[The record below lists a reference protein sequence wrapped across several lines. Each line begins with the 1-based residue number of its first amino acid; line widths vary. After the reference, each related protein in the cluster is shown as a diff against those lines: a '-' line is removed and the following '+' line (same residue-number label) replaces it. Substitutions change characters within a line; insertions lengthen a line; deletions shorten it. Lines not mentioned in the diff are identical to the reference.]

1 MDMRTEP
8 IFSEVE
14 KLQIEKCQE
23 ILAEEEIYYTDLA
36 KIIGSKKARRSYYN
50 DPTVKLI
57 EKNLENILSM
67 QTGIFLILE
76 TPEDRERLKEILE
89 V

>member
-1 MDMRTEP
+1 MRTELV
-8 IFSEVE
+8 FSEEE
-14 KLQIEKCQE
+14 KLQIEKRQE
-23 ILAEEEIYYTDLA
+23 ILAEKEIYYADLA
-36 KIIGSKKARRSYYN
+36 KIIGAKKARISYYN

-57 EKNLENILSM
+57 EKDLENILSM